1 MAVLCEWIVE
11 FFIGGQEN
19 AVPEGGDRWEP
30 LAEGAYKACQGDFVG
45 VTTNL
50 GVFRFG
56 VGALPGRTTKKPM
69 EPRPLESCIKRVH
82 VMMQKNAYG
91 TPVRIRNINTN
102 EVILGDI
109 LI

>member
-1 MAVLCEWIVE
+1 MAVCEWIVE

-56 VGALPGRTTKKPM
+56 VKTQTTKKPM
-69 EPRPLESCIKRVH
+69 EPRPLESCVKRVH
-82 VMMQKNAYG
+82 VMMVKNTHG
-91 TPVRIRNINTN
+91 IPVRIRNLLTN
-102 EVILGDI
+102 EVVLGDI
-109 LI
+109 LT

>member
-1 MAVLCEWIVE
+1 MAVCEWIVE

-45 VTTNL
+45 ATTTF

-56 VGALPGRTTKKPM
+56 VGVGKGTTKKPM
-69 EPRPLESCIKRVH
+69 EPRPLESCVKRVH
-82 VMMQKNAYG
+82 VMMVKNTHG
-91 TPVRIRNINTN
+91 TPVRIRNLVTD
-102 EVILGDI
+102 EFVMGDI
-109 LI
+109 L